1 MTRLVWLALG
11 GVAGTFARYF
21 LSGWVMG
28 RGHASAF
35 PYGTLAVNSAG
46 CLLVGLFAALDLQK
60 GLGFSAKLML
70 ITGFCGAFTTFS
82 ALVFESFYLLREQ
95 GPFPAA
101 LNILLNLAAGFV
113 LLGIGLWIG
122 GFSADRLKA

>member
-1 MTRLVWLALG
+1 MNYLLLALG
-11 GVAGTFARYF
+11 GIAGTFARYF
-21 LSGWVMG
+21 FSGWVMG
-28 RGHASAF
+28 RHTTSF

-46 CLLVGLFAALDLQK
+46 CLLIGLFAALDLQK

-95 GPFPAA
+95 GPGPAA
-101 LNILLNLAAGFV
+101 LNIVLNLVLGFLFLAAG
-113 LLGIGLWIG
+113 LKMG
-122 GFSADRLKA
+122 GFSAARLKP